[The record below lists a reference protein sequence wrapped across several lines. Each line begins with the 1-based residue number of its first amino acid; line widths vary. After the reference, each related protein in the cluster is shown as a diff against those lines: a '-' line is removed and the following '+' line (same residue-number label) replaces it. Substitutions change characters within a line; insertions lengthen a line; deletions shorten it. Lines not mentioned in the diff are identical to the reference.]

1 MRAIARGFELK
12 VFLAGRVAVETDGE
26 VIDEALL
33 LAFRAELDEEAPTT
47 IPRRSV
53 HSDQEEER

>member
-1 MRAIARGFELK
+1 MAL
-12 VFLAGRVAVETDGE
+12 GR
-26 VIDEALL
+26 DEARL

-47 IPRRSV
+47 ITRRSV